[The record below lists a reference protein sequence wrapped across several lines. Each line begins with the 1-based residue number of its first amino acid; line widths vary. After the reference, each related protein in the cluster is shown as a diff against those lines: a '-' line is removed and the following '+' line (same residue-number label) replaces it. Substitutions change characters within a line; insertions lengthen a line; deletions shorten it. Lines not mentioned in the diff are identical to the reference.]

1 MRFTKIP
8 GQRKILAHFDR
19 VDPVMAGVVRGFGAF
34 RLSRNGN
41 YFLVLCQAIVSQQI
55 STAAADS
62 VFRKFSGLFDG
73 RSPTP
78 SRVVG
83 LADHKLR
90 SAGLSRQKV
99 AYLKDLSA
107 RFLDK
112 SIRPQKLP
120 YLSNEDVVSL
130 LAQVYGIGPWTAEMF
145 LIFSLNR
152 LDVLPVGDLGF
163 QAGVKKIYGL
173 RSMPSAKKLRS
184 LGNRWAPLQ
193 TVAVWYAWRT
203 IDENIIVY

>member
-1 MRFTKIP
+1 MECYVGRN
-8 GQRKILAHFDR
+8 D
-19 VDPVMAGVVRGFGAF
+19 AF
-34 RLSRNGN
+34 E
-41 YFLVLCQAIVSQQI
+41 QI

-62 VFRKFSGLFDG
+62 VFRRFNGLFDE

-83 LADHKLR
+83 LPDTALR
-90 SAGLSRQKV
+90 SAGLSRQKA

-107 RFLDK
+107 KFLDR
-112 SIRPQKLP
+112 SIRPHKLP
-120 YLSNEDVVSL
+120 YLPNEDVLSL
-130 LAQVYGIGPWTAEMF
+130 LTQVYGIGPWTAEMF

-173 RSMPSAKKLRS
+173 RAMPSAKKLRS

-203 IDENIIVY
+203 IDENIIAY